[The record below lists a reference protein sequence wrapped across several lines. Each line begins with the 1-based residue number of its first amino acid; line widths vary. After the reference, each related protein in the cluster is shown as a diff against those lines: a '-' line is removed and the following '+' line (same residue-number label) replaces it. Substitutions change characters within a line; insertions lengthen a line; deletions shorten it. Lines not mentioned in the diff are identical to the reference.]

1 MRDQNGNPVYKDVR
15 RSAIDG
21 LWYTNVFWGGGG
33 RIPVTMVR
41 RYGYHTRAEARDG
54 DISDGTGRS
63 THGLLSNREPYDP
76 EEGASKDGD

>member
-21 LWYTNVFWGGGG
+21 LWYTNVFWGGGS

-54 DISDGTGRS
+54 DISTDHNVWS
-63 THGLLSNREPYDP
+63 MHEPS
-76 EEGASKDGD
+76 EGVER